1 MKRAT
6 GFTLIELMI
15 AIVIV
20 AVLLAIAMPSFR
32 TFLLNAQ
39 IRSASESMHAGLN
52 LARTE
57 SLKRNARVSMW
68 LVNGI
73 SAACARTATGTSW
86 VVSVDNPASACN
98 AISSFTASPR
108 LVQSRAGSD
117 GSGSVSV
124 TAVNAGG
131 TAASCITFN
140 GFGGVEPTCT
150 GGDAPIASI
159 RFASSDASTRTLQ
172 VSIVGGSVRTCNP
185 AITDP
190 NDPAI
195 C

>member
-15 AIVIV
+15 AIAI
-20 AVLLAIAMPSFR
+20 AAILLALAMPSFR
-32 TFLLNAQ
+32 TFILNAQ
-39 IRSASESMHAGLN
+39 IRSATESMHAGLN

-68 LVNGI
+68 LVNGL
-73 SAACARTATGTSW
+73 SATCARSATGTSW
-86 VVSVDNPASACN
+86 VVSVDNPANACSAT
-98 AISSFTASPR
+98 SSSTAAPR
-108 LVQSRAGSD
+108 LVQSRAGRD
-117 GSGSVSV
+117 GSESVTV

-150 GGDAPIASI
+150 GGDTPIA
-159 RFASSDASTRTLQ
+159 RFTFASSDASTRALQ
-172 VSIVGGSVRTCNP
+172 ISVVGGSIRTCNP
-185 AITDP
+185 AIINS
-190 NDPAI
+190 NDPTF